1 MLAQLVAKLGL
12 DARPFN
18 QGMNKVSGSMKKSG
32 KKMASSLKG
41 QLAGVFA
48 LGFLTKASAEAL
60 QFAKDV
66 KTFSHQIGLT
76 TEEFQKMD
84 YLFKTV
90 GADTNDVVDAFGTL
104 VDKMHDAISGS
115 EGVRED
121 FRLIGLESGKMKNL
135 TAMEALYAFADA
147 AAKTDDKSRVLTS
160 TIRTFGDDLGRR
172 VLPLISQGSEAL
184 REMAAAGAD
193 FAISEEALNTLDDA
207 AKKLAAFKA
216 ANRSWFGEFL
226 GNLASFADG
235 VVTVVR
241 GGIVAPINGILTA
254 LGAIVAKPSL
264 LGAFSPVVMAKN
276 LLSDGA
282 PPWEEWAELGRAT
295 GGGMKEV
302 WDDMNKGR
310 KAKEALLN
318 NKKDPEGKFIGQGL
332 DFKMEA
338 EIKALEKQV
347 QKRKEALD
355 FAKLTTAEQQAQLK
369 LQKEQAEA
377 EIKGLR
383 ETGKPE
389 DKKKALELEMKAM
402 EAAGKLAKGT
412 GTGGAAASRSL
423 TSAQQIGA
431 MVRSPKGLLNLAR
444 QQLVQQKE
452 IAANTKKSAQG
463 SAGNSIYPN

>member
-121 FRLIGLESGKMKNL
+121 FRLIGLESDKMKNL
-135 TAMEALYAFADA
+135 TAMEALYAYADA

-226 GNLASFADG
+226 GNMVNFADG
-235 VVTVVR
+235 VVLVVK
-241 GGIVAPINGILTA
+241 GAIVAPINGLITGIGA
-254 LGAIVAKPSL
+254 LIANVSNWNWDVG
-264 LGAFSPVVMAKN
+264 VME
-276 LLSDGA
+276 SV
-282 PPWEEWAELGRAT
+282 
-295 GGGMKEV
+295 GGGMKDI
-302 WDDMNKGR
+302 WDDMEKGR
-310 KAKEALLN
+310 KAREALLN
-318 NKKDPEGKFIGQGL
+318 NKIDPEGKFIGQGL

>member
-121 FRLIGLESGKMKNL
+121 FRLIGLESDKMKNL
-135 TAMEALYAFADA
+135 TAMEALYAYADA

-193 FAISEEALNTLDDA
+193 FAISEDALNTLDDA

-226 GNLASFADG
+226 SNMVGFADG
-235 VVTVVR
+235 VVMVVK
-241 GGIVAPINGILTA
+241 GLIVAPISGLLTGIGA
-254 LGAIVAKPSL
+254 LIANVSNLNWDVG
-264 LGAFSPVVMAKN
+264 VME
-276 LLSDGA
+276 SV
-282 PPWEEWAELGRAT
+282 
-295 GGGMKEV
+295 GGSMKEI
-302 WDDMNKGR
+302 WDDIEKGR

-377 EIKGLR
+377 EIKSLR

-389 DKKKALELEMKAM
+389 DKKKALELEMRAM
-402 EAAGKLAKGT
+402 DAAGKLSKS
-412 GTGGAAASRSL
+412 GGGGGASRSI

-431 MVRSPKGLLNLAR
+431 LVRSPQGLINLAK

-452 IAANTKKSAQG
+452 IAANTKKATTVSG
-463 SAGNSIYPN
+463 GENVYPN

>member
-1 MLAQLVAKLGL
+1 M
-12 DARPFN
+12 
-18 QGMNKVSGSMKKSG
+18 
-32 KKMASSLKG
+32 
-41 QLAGVFA
+41 
-48 LGFLTKASAEAL
+48 
-60 QFAKDV
+60 
-66 KTFSHQIGLT
+66 
-76 TEEFQKMD
+76 
-84 YLFKTV
+84 
-90 GADTNDVVDAFGTL
+90 
-104 VDKMHDAISGS
+104 
-115 EGVRED
+115 
-121 FRLIGLESGKMKNL
+121 ES
-135 TAMEALYAFADA
+135 
-147 AAKTDDKSRVLTS
+147 V
-160 TIRTFGDDLGRR
+160 
-172 VLPLISQGSEAL
+172 
-184 REMAAAGAD
+184 
-193 FAISEEALNTLDDA
+193 
-207 AKKLAAFKA
+207 
-216 ANRSWFGEFL
+216 
-226 GNLASFADG
+226 
-235 VVTVVR
+235 
-241 GGIVAPINGILTA
+241 
-254 LGAIVAKPSL
+254 
-264 LGAFSPVVMAKN
+264 
-276 LLSDGA
+276 
-282 PPWEEWAELGRAT
+282 

-302 WDDMNKGR
+302 WDDMEKGR
-310 KAKEALLN
+310 KAREALLN

-332 DFKMEA
+332 DFKMEG

-412 GTGGAAASRSL
+412 GTGGAASRSL

>member
-121 FRLIGLESGKMKNL
+121 FRLIGLESDKMKNL
-135 TAMEALYAFADA
+135 TAMEALYAYADA

-193 FAISEEALNTLDDA
+193 FAISENALNTLDDA
-207 AKKLAAFKA
+207 AKKLEAFKA

-226 GNLASFADG
+226 GNMANFADG

-241 GGIVAPINGILTA
+241 GAIVAPINGLIKGIGA
-254 LGAIVAKPSL
+254 LIANVSNWNWDVG
-264 LGAFSPVVMAKN
+264 VME
-276 LLSDGA
+276 SV
-282 PPWEEWAELGRAT
+282 

-302 WDDMNKGR
+302 WDDMEKGR
-310 KAKEALLN
+310 KAREALLN
-318 NKKDPEGKFIGQGL
+318 NKIDPEGKFIGQGL

>member
-121 FRLIGLESGKMKNL
+121 FRLIGLESDKMKNL
-135 TAMEALYAFADA
+135 TAMEALYAYADA

-193 FAISEEALNTLDDA
+193 FAISENALNTLDDA
-207 AKKLAAFKA
+207 AKKLEAFKA

-226 GNLASFADG
+226 GNLVGFADG
-235 VVTVVR
+235 VVMVVK
-241 GGIVAPINGILTA
+241 GLIVAPINGLITGIGA
-254 LGAIVAKPSL
+254 LIANVSNWNWDVG
-264 LGAFSPVVMAKN
+264 VME
-276 LLSDGA
+276 SV
-282 PPWEEWAELGRAT
+282 

-302 WDDMNKGR
+302 WDDMEKGR
-310 KAKEALLN
+310 KAREALLN

>member
-121 FRLIGLESGKMKNL
+121 FRLIGLESDKMKNL
-135 TAMEALYAFADA
+135 TAMEALYAYADA

-193 FAISEEALNTLDDA
+193 FAISENALNTLDDA
-207 AKKLAAFKA
+207 AKKLEAFKA

-235 VVTVVR
+235 VVLVVK
-241 GGIVAPINGILTA
+241 GAIVAPINGLITGIGA
-254 LGAIVAKPSL
+254 LIANVSNWNWDVG
-264 LGAFSPVVMAKN
+264 VME
-276 LLSDGA
+276 SV
-282 PPWEEWAELGRAT
+282 
-295 GGGMKEV
+295 GGGMKEI
-302 WDDMNKGR
+302 WDDMEKGR
-310 KAKEALLN
+310 KAREAILN

-412 GTGGAAASRSL
+412 GTGGAASRSL

>member
-12 DARPFN
+12 DAKPFN
-18 QGMNKVSGSMKKSG
+18 QGMSKVSGSMKKSG
-32 KKMASSLKG
+32 RKMASNLKG

-48 LGFLTKASAEAL
+48 LGFLSKASSEAL

-76 TEEFQKMD
+76 TDEFQKMD

-104 VDKMHDAISGS
+104 ADKMHDAIGGS

-147 AAKTDDKSRVLTS
+147 AAKTDDKSQVLAA

-172 VLPLISQGSEAL
+172 VLPLISEGSEAL
-184 REMAAAGAD
+184 REMAAASGD
-193 FAISEEALNTLDDA
+193 FAISEESINSLDDA
-207 AKKLAAFKA
+207 SKKLAALTA

-226 GNLASFADG
+226 GNLTGFATG
-235 VVTVVR
+235 FVEVFK
-241 GGIVAPINGILTA
+241 GLIIAPISGLITG
-254 LGAIVAKPSL
+254 LGAI
-264 LGAFSPVVMAKN
+264 MAN
-276 LLSDGA
+276 ISEGNWDVGF
-282 PPWEEWAELGRAT
+282 WESF
-295 GGGMKEV
+295 GGGMEAV
-302 WDDMNKGR
+302 WDDIEKNRVAREKML
-310 KAKEALLN
+310 ADD
-318 NKKDPEGKFIGQGL
+318 KKPEGKFIGQGL
-332 DFKMEA
+332 DFKMEE

-377 EIKGLR
+377 EIKALR

-402 EAAGKLAKGT
+402 EAAGKLSKSTA
-412 GTGGAAASRSL
+412 GGGASRSM

-431 MVRSPKGLLNLAR
+431 LVRSPQGLINLAK
-444 QQLVQQKE
+444 QQLVQQKA
-452 IAANTKKSAQG
+452 IAANTKATASAKSG
-463 SAGNSIYPN
+463 DSIYPN

>member
-121 FRLIGLESGKMKNL
+121 FRLIGLESDKMKNL
-135 TAMEALYAFADA
+135 TAMEALYAYADA

-193 FAISEEALNTLDDA
+193 FAISENALNTLDDA
-207 AKKLAAFKA
+207 AKKLEAFKA

-226 GNLASFADG
+226 GNMANFADG

-241 GGIVAPINGILTA
+241 GAIVAPINGLIKGIGA
-254 LGAIVAKPSL
+254 LIANVSNWNWDVG
-264 LGAFSPVVMAKN
+264 VME
-276 LLSDGA
+276 SV
-282 PPWEEWAELGRAT
+282 
-295 GGGMKEV
+295 GGGMKDI
-302 WDDMNKGR
+302 WDDMEKGR
-310 KAKEALLN
+310 KAREALLN
-318 NKKDPEGKFIGQGL
+318 NKIDPEGKFIGQGL

-355 FAKLTTAEQQAQLK
+355 YAKLTTAEQQAQLK

>member
-121 FRLIGLESGKMKNL
+121 FRLIGLESDKMKNL
-135 TAMEALYAFADA
+135 TAMEALYAYADA

-193 FAISEEALNTLDDA
+193 FAISENALNTLDDA

-226 GNLASFADG
+226 GNMASFADG
-235 VVTVVR
+235 VVLVVK
-241 GGIVAPINGILTA
+241 GAIVAPINGLITGIGA
-254 LGAIVAKPSL
+254 LIANVSNWNWDVG
-264 LGAFSPVVMAKN
+264 VME
-276 LLSDGA
+276 SV
-282 PPWEEWAELGRAT
+282 

-302 WDDMNKGR
+302 WDDMEKGR
-310 KAKEALLN
+310 KAREAILN

>member
-121 FRLIGLESGKMKNL
+121 FRLIGLESDKMKNL
-135 TAMEALYAFADA
+135 TAMEALYAYADA

-193 FAISEEALNTLDDA
+193 FAISENALNTLDDA
-207 AKKLAAFKA
+207 AKKLEAFKA

-226 GNLASFADG
+226 GNMANFADG

-241 GGIVAPINGILTA
+241 GAIVAPINGLITGIGA
-254 LGAIVAKPSL
+254 LIANVSNWNWDVG
-264 LGAFSPVVMAKN
+264 VME
-276 LLSDGA
+276 SV
-282 PPWEEWAELGRAT
+282 

-302 WDDMNKGR
+302 WDDMEKGR
-310 KAKEALLN
+310 KAREAILN

-355 FAKLTTAEQQAQLK
+355 YAKLTTAEQQAQLK

>member
-121 FRLIGLESGKMKNL
+121 FRLIGLESDKMKNL
-135 TAMEALYAFADA
+135 TAMEALYAYADA

-193 FAISEEALNTLDDA
+193 FAISEDALNTLDDA
-207 AKKLAAFKA
+207 AKKLEAFKA

-226 GNLASFADG
+226 GNMANFADG

-241 GGIVAPINGILTA
+241 GAIVAPINGLIKGIGA
-254 LGAIVAKPSL
+254 LIANVSNWNWDVG
-264 LGAFSPVVMAKN
+264 VME
-276 LLSDGA
+276 SV
-282 PPWEEWAELGRAT
+282 
-295 GGGMKEV
+295 GGGMKDI
-302 WDDMNKGR
+302 WDDMEKGR
-310 KAKEALLN
+310 KAREALLN
-318 NKKDPEGKFIGQGL
+318 NKIDPEGKFIGQGL
-332 DFKMEA
+332 DFKMEG

>member
-121 FRLIGLESGKMKNL
+121 FRLIGLESDKMKNL
-135 TAMEALYAFADA
+135 TAMEALYAYADA

-193 FAISEEALNTLDDA
+193 FAISENALNTLDDA
-207 AKKLAAFKA
+207 AKKLEAFKA

-226 GNLASFADG
+226 GNMANFADG

-241 GGIVAPINGILTA
+241 GAIVAPINGLIKGIGA
-254 LGAIVAKPSL
+254 LIANVSNWNWDVG
-264 LGAFSPVVMAKN
+264 VME
-276 LLSDGA
+276 SV
-282 PPWEEWAELGRAT
+282 
-295 GGGMKEV
+295 GGGMKDI
-302 WDDMNKGR
+302 WDDMEKGR
-310 KAKEALLN
+310 KAREALLN
-318 NKKDPEGKFIGQGL
+318 NKIDPEGKFIGQGL

>member
-32 KKMASSLKG
+32 KKMASGLKG

-121 FRLIGLESGKMKNL
+121 FRLIGLESDKMKNL
-135 TAMEALYAFADA
+135 TAMEALYAYADA

-235 VVTVVR
+235 VVLVVK
-241 GGIVAPINGILTA
+241 GAIVAPINGLITGIGA
-254 LGAIVAKPSL
+254 LIANVSNWNWDVG
-264 LGAFSPVVMAKN
+264 VME
-276 LLSDGA
+276 SV
-282 PPWEEWAELGRAT
+282 

-302 WDDMNKGR
+302 WDDMEKGR
-310 KAKEALLN
+310 KAREALLN

>member
-12 DARPFN
+12 DAKPFN
-18 QGMNKVSGSMKKSG
+18 QGMSKVSGSMKKSG
-32 KKMASSLKG
+32 RKMASNLKG

-48 LGFLTKASAEAL
+48 LGFLSKASSEAL

-76 TEEFQKMD
+76 TDEFQKMD

-104 VDKMHDAISGS
+104 ADKMHDAIGGS

-147 AAKTDDKSRVLTS
+147 AAKTDDKSQVLAA

-172 VLPLISQGSEAL
+172 VLPLISEGSEAL
-184 REMAAAGAD
+184 REMAAASGD
-193 FAISEEALNTLDDA
+193 FAISEESINSLDDA
-207 AKKLAAFKA
+207 SKKLAALTA

-226 GNLASFADG
+226 GNLTGFATG
-235 VVTVVR
+235 FVEVFK
-241 GGIVAPINGILTA
+241 GLIIAPISGLITG
-254 LGAIVAKPSL
+254 LGAI
-264 LGAFSPVVMAKN
+264 MAN
-276 LLSDGA
+276 ISEGNWDVGF
-282 PPWEEWAELGRAT
+282 WESF
-295 GGGMKEV
+295 GGGMEAV
-302 WDDMNKGR
+302 WDDIEKNRVAREKML
-310 KAKEALLN
+310 ADD
-318 NKKDPEGKFIGQGL
+318 KKPEGKFIGQGL
-332 DFKMEA
+332 DFKMEE

-347 QKRKEALD
+347 QKRKEALG

-377 EIKGLR
+377 EIKALR

-402 EAAGKLAKGT
+402 EAAGKLSKSTA
-412 GTGGAAASRSL
+412 GGGASRSM

-431 MVRSPKGLLNLAR
+431 LVRSPQGLINLAK
-444 QQLVQQKE
+444 QQLVQQKA
-452 IAANTKKSAQG
+452 IAANTKATASAKSG
-463 SAGNSIYPN
+463 DSIYPN

>member
-121 FRLIGLESGKMKNL
+121 FRLIGLESDKMKNL
-135 TAMEALYAFADA
+135 TAMEALYAYADA

-235 VVTVVR
+235 VVLVVK
-241 GGIVAPINGILTA
+241 GAIVAPINGLITGIGA
-254 LGAIVAKPSL
+254 LIANVSNWNWDVG
-264 LGAFSPVVMAKN
+264 VME
-276 LLSDGA
+276 SV
-282 PPWEEWAELGRAT
+282 

-302 WDDMNKGR
+302 WDDMEKGR
-310 KAKEALLN
+310 KAREALLN

>member
-121 FRLIGLESGKMKNL
+121 FRLIGLESDKMKNL
-135 TAMEALYAFADA
+135 TAMEALYAYADA

-226 GNLASFADG
+226 GNMANFADG

-241 GGIVAPINGILTA
+241 GAIVAPINGLITGIGA
-254 LGAIVAKPSL
+254 LIANVSNWNWDVG
-264 LGAFSPVVMAKN
+264 VME
-276 LLSDGA
+276 SV
-282 PPWEEWAELGRAT
+282 

-302 WDDMNKGR
+302 WDDMEKGR
-310 KAKEALLN
+310 KAREALLN
-318 NKKDPEGKFIGQGL
+318 NKIDPEGKFIGQGL

>member
-1 MLAQLVAKLGL
+1 
-12 DARPFN
+12 
-18 QGMNKVSGSMKKSG
+18 
-32 KKMASSLKG
+32 
-41 QLAGVFA
+41 
-48 LGFLTKASAEAL
+48 
-60 QFAKDV
+60 
-66 KTFSHQIGLT
+66 
-76 TEEFQKMD
+76 MD

-193 FAISEEALNTLDDA
+193 FAISEDALNNLDDA
-207 AKKLAAFKA
+207 AKKLEAFKA

-235 VVTVVR
+235 VVLVVK
-241 GGIVAPINGILTA
+241 GAIVAPINGLITGIGA
-254 LGAIVAKPSL
+254 LIANVSNWNWDVG
-264 LGAFSPVVMAKN
+264 VME
-276 LLSDGA
+276 SV
-282 PPWEEWAELGRAT
+282 

-302 WDDMNKGR
+302 WDDMEKGR
-310 KAKEALLN
+310 KAREAIFN

>member
-235 VVTVVR
+235 VVLVVK
-241 GGIVAPINGILTA
+241 GAIVAPINGLITGIGA
-254 LGAIVAKPSL
+254 LIANVSNWNWDVG
-264 LGAFSPVVMAKN
+264 VME
-276 LLSDGA
+276 SV
-282 PPWEEWAELGRAT
+282 
-295 GGGMKEV
+295 GGGMKDI
-302 WDDMNKGR
+302 WDDMEKGR
-310 KAKEALLN
+310 KAREALLN
-318 NKKDPEGKFIGQGL
+318 NKIDPEGKFIGQGL

>member
-193 FAISEEALNTLDDA
+193 FAISENALNTLDDA
-207 AKKLAAFKA
+207 AKKLEAFKA

-235 VVTVVR
+235 VVLVVK
-241 GGIVAPINGILTA
+241 GAIVAPINGLITGIGA
-254 LGAIVAKPSL
+254 LIANVSNWNWDVG
-264 LGAFSPVVMAKN
+264 VME
-276 LLSDGA
+276 SV
-282 PPWEEWAELGRAT
+282 

-302 WDDMNKGR
+302 WDDMEKGR
-310 KAKEALLN
+310 KAREALLN

>member
-12 DARPFN
+12 DAKPFN
-18 QGMNKVSGSMKKSG
+18 QGMSKVSGSMKKSG
-32 KKMASSLKG
+32 RKMASNLKG

-48 LGFLTKASAEAL
+48 LGFLSKASSEAL

-76 TEEFQKMD
+76 TDEFQKMD

-104 VDKMHDAISGS
+104 ADKMHDAIGGS

-147 AAKTDDKSRVLTS
+147 AAKTDDKSRVLTA

-172 VLPLISQGSEAL
+172 VLPLISEGSEAL
-184 REMAAAGAD
+184 REMAAASGD
-193 FAISEEALNTLDDA
+193 FAISEESINSLDDA
-207 AKKLAAFKA
+207 SKKLAALTA

-226 GNLASFADG
+226 GNLTGFATG
-235 VVTVVR
+235 FVEVFK
-241 GGIVAPINGILTA
+241 GLIIAPISGYITG
-254 LGAIVAKPSL
+254 LGAI
-264 LGAFSPVVMAKN
+264 MAN
-276 LLSDGA
+276 ISEGNWDVGF
-282 PPWEEWAELGRAT
+282 WESF
-295 GGGMKEV
+295 GGGMEAV
-302 WDDMNKGR
+302 WDDIEKNRVAREKML
-310 KAKEALLN
+310 ADD
-318 NKKDPEGKFIGQGL
+318 KKPEGKFIGQGL

-347 QKRKEALD
+347 QKRKEALG

-377 EIKGLR
+377 EIKALR

-402 EAAGKLAKGT
+402 EAAGKLSKSTA
-412 GTGGAAASRSL
+412 GGGASRSM

-431 MVRSPKGLLNLAR
+431 LVRSPQGLINLAK
-444 QQLVQQKE
+444 QQLVQQKA
-452 IAANTKKSAQG
+452 IAANTKATASAKSG
-463 SAGNSIYPN
+463 DSIYPN

>member
-121 FRLIGLESGKMKNL
+121 FRLIGLESDKMKNL
-135 TAMEALYAFADA
+135 TAMEALYAYADA

-193 FAISEEALNTLDDA
+193 FAISEESLNALDDA
-207 AKKLAAFKA
+207 AKKLEAFKA

-226 GNLASFADG
+226 GNMVNFADG
-235 VVTVVR
+235 VVLVVK
-241 GGIVAPINGILTA
+241 GAIVAPINGLITGIGA
-254 LGAIVAKPSL
+254 LIANVSNWNWDVG
-264 LGAFSPVVMAKN
+264 VME
-276 LLSDGA
+276 SV
-282 PPWEEWAELGRAT
+282 
-295 GGGMKEV
+295 GGGMKDI
-302 WDDMNKGR
+302 WDDMEKGR
-310 KAKEALLN
+310 KAREALLN
-318 NKKDPEGKFIGQGL
+318 NKIDPEGKFIGQGL

>member
-1 MLAQLVAKLGL
+1 MLAQLIAKLGL

-48 LGFLTKASAEAL
+48 LGFLIKASSEAL

-121 FRLIGLESGKMKNL
+121 FRLIGFESDKMKNL
-135 TAMEALYAFADA
+135 TAMEALYAYADA
-147 AAKTDDKSRVLTS
+147 CARTTDKSQVLT
-160 TIRTFGDDLGRR
+160 TTLRTFGDDLGRR
-172 VLPLISQGSEAL
+172 VLPLVRDGAEAL

-193 FAISEEALNTLDDA
+193 FAISEDALNTLDNA
-207 AKKLAAFKA
+207 TKRLEAFKA

-226 GNLASFADG
+226 GGLVGLADG
-235 VVTVVR
+235 IVMVVK
-241 GGIVAPINGILTA
+241 GAIVAPIYGLIAGIGQLMKNVRDWKTRWGFEGVS
-254 LGAIVAKPSL
+254 GAA
-264 LGAFSPVVMAKN
+264 GA
-276 LLSDGA
+276 
-282 PPWEEWAELGRAT
+282 
-295 GGGMKEV
+295 GMKKV
-302 WDDMNKGR
+302 WADMEKGR
-310 KAKEALLN
+310 KAKEAILK
-318 NKKDPEGKFIGQGL
+318 NKLDPEGKFIGQGL

-402 EAAGKLAKGT
+402 DAASKLAKGA
-412 GTGGAAASRSL
+412 GGAAASRSL

-431 MVRSPKGLLNLAR
+431 MVRSPQGLINLAR

-452 IAANTKKSAQG
+452 IAANTKKTAQG
-463 SAGNSIYPN
+463 SAGDSIYPN

>member
-12 DARPFN
+12 DAKPFN
-18 QGMNKVSGSMKKSG
+18 QGMSKVSGSMKKSG
-32 KKMASSLKG
+32 RKMASNLKG

-48 LGFLTKASAEAL
+48 LGFLSKASSEAL

-76 TEEFQKMD
+76 TDEFQKMD

-104 VDKMHDAISGS
+104 ADKMHDAIGGS

-147 AAKTDDKSRVLTS
+147 AAKTDDKSRVLTA

-172 VLPLISQGSEAL
+172 VLPLISEGSEAL
-184 REMAAAGAD
+184 REMAAASGD
-193 FAISEEALNTLDDA
+193 FAISEESINSLDDA
-207 AKKLAAFKA
+207 SKKLAALTA

-226 GNLASFADG
+226 GNLTGFATG
-235 VVTVVR
+235 FVEVFK
-241 GGIVAPINGILTA
+241 GLIIAPISGLITG
-254 LGAIVAKPSL
+254 LGAI
-264 LGAFSPVVMAKN
+264 MAN
-276 LLSDGA
+276 ISEGNWDVGF
-282 PPWEEWAELGRAT
+282 WESF
-295 GGGMKEV
+295 GGGMEAV
-302 WDDMNKGR
+302 WDDIEKNRVAREKML
-310 KAKEALLN
+310 ADD
-318 NKKDPEGKFIGQGL
+318 KKPEGKFIGQGL

-347 QKRKEALD
+347 QKRKEALG

-377 EIKGLR
+377 EIKALR

-402 EAAGKLAKGT
+402 EAAGKLSKSTA
-412 GTGGAAASRSL
+412 GGGASRSM

-431 MVRSPKGLLNLAR
+431 LVRSPQGLINLAK
-444 QQLVQQKE
+444 QQLVQQKA
-452 IAANTKKSAQG
+452 IAANTKATASAKSG
-463 SAGNSIYPN
+463 DSIYPN

>member
-121 FRLIGLESGKMKNL
+121 FRLIGLESDKMKNL
-135 TAMEALYAFADA
+135 TAMEALYAYADA

-193 FAISEEALNTLDDA
+193 FAISENALNTLDDA
-207 AKKLAAFKA
+207 AKKLEAFKA

-235 VVTVVR
+235 VVLVVK
-241 GGIVAPINGILTA
+241 GAIVAPINGLITGIGA
-254 LGAIVAKPSL
+254 LIANVSNWNWDVG
-264 LGAFSPVVMAKN
+264 VME
-276 LLSDGA
+276 SV
-282 PPWEEWAELGRAT
+282 

-302 WDDMNKGR
+302 WDDMEKGR
-310 KAKEALLN
+310 KAREALLN
-318 NKKDPEGKFIGQGL
+318 NKIDPEGKFIGQGL

>member
-121 FRLIGLESGKMKNL
+121 FRLIGLESDKMKNL
-135 TAMEALYAFADA
+135 TAMEALYAYADA

-193 FAISEEALNTLDDA
+193 FAISEDALNTLDDA

-226 GNLASFADG
+226 GNMANFADG

-241 GGIVAPINGILTA
+241 GAIVAPINGLIKGIGA
-254 LGAIVAKPSL
+254 LIANVSNWNWDVG
-264 LGAFSPVVMAKN
+264 VME
-276 LLSDGA
+276 SV
-282 PPWEEWAELGRAT
+282 

-302 WDDMNKGR
+302 WDDMEKGR
-310 KAKEALLN
+310 KAREALLN

>member
-193 FAISEEALNTLDDA
+193 FAISENALNTLDDA
-207 AKKLAAFKA
+207 AKKLEAFKA

-226 GNLASFADG
+226 GNMANFADG

-241 GGIVAPINGILTA
+241 GAIVAPINGLIKGIGA
-254 LGAIVAKPSL
+254 LIANVSNWNWDVG
-264 LGAFSPVVMAKN
+264 VME
-276 LLSDGA
+276 SV
-282 PPWEEWAELGRAT
+282 

-302 WDDMNKGR
+302 WDDIEKGR
-310 KAKEALLN
+310 KAREALLN